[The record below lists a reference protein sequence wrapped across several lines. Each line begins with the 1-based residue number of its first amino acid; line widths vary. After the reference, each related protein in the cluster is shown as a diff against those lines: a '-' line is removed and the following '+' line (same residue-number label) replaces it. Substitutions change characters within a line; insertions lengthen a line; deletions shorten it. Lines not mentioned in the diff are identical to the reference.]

1 MERSLLLGT
10 IYSHSICAN
19 QNMLSKNSPKGMK
32 VARATQE
39 EEKST
44 GAEVAMGLGNMVK
57 IHDPHV

>member
-19 QNMLSKNSPKGMK
+19 QSILSKNSLNGMK
-32 VARATQE
+32 VARVIQE
-39 EEKST
+39 EENT